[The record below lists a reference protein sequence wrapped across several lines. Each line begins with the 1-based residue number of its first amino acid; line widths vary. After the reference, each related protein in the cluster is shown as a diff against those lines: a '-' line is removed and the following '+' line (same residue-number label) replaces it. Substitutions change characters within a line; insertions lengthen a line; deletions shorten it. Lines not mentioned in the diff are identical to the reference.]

1 MAPSPTDAPLAPPT
15 AEEQLAQRTRELEAV
30 LLAFPD
36 LFFRLDGEGVVLERR
51 AGQAAALRFT
61 DAEVIGRRLRDL
73 LPDDARARFDEAFD
87 RARRSGELAG
97 AEYRVLGEH
106 GWRDWEA
113 RIVPLRDGQLVTLV
127 RDITAR
133 KDAERRLR
141 AREEQ
146 FRRLS
151 ENATDVVQIVDR
163 DARIVYTGPSMK
175 RLLGYAPEEI
185 AGTDALSYLHPD
197 DVATATTVLGEM
209 VADPSRTRYVEYRNR
224 HKDGGWRYFEAHV
237 GTLSPGTTDDGFV
250 VNARDVTDRRA
261 AAEALRRSEERY
273 RVLIENTHDIIT
285 TLDVEGRITYQSPAV
300 ERSLGY
306 RPDEMVG
313 RDAFDLLHPD
323 DYLQVRAAMN
333 VMVGSPGTTGHAEYR
348 YRHRDGHWRRLETF
362 GRTLSPHSA
371 DDGLVFNSRDVT
383 TRWEAVE
390 ALRQANAEAHAAR
403 EEAER
408 ANVAKSEF
416 LSRMS
421 HELRTPLNS
430 ILGFAQL
437 LQASELT
444 PRGQKGV
451 QHILTA
457 GEHLLTLINEV
468 LDIARIEAGRQQLSI
483 EPVRLVSALQEA
495 VSLVRP
501 LAGRRGVRL
510 YEGYDPG
517 DEVFVRADRQRLVQ
531 VLLNLLSNAVKYNR
545 PDGEVRL
552 MASVSPETAG
562 RAARVWVR
570 VEDTG
575 HGIPDDRRHE
585 LFVPFSRLGAERT
598 EVEGTGLG
606 LALSHRLV
614 EAMGGALTLERSTP
628 AGSAFRV
635 ALLPEENP
643 LQAVVAMAQ
652 TSEFAVPARGPAAT
666 ILYVEDNL
674 ANMSLIEQILE
685 ARPDWRLVP
694 ALQGRLG
701 LELAKSHPPDV
712 VLLDLHLPDISG
724 EDVLRELRARP
735 RTARTPVI
743 VVSADATPKTVE
755 RLLQAGATAYL
766 TKPLKVKQFLRT
778 LDGVLTAAR
787 DAAPGA

>member
-1 MAPSPTDAPLAPPT
+1 M
-15 AEEQLAQRTRELEAV
+15 
-30 LLAFPD
+30 
-36 LFFRLDGEGVVLERR
+36 
-51 AGQAAALRFT
+51 
-61 DAEVIGRRLRDL
+61 
-73 LPDDARARFDEAFD
+73 
-87 RARRSGELAG
+87 
-97 AEYRVLGEH
+97 
-106 GWRDWEA
+106 
-113 RIVPLRDGQLVTLV
+113 
-127 RDITAR
+127 
-133 KDAERRLR
+133 
-141 AREEQ
+141 
-146 FRRLS
+146 
-151 ENATDVVQIVDR
+151 VD
-163 DARIVYTGPSMK
+163 
-175 RLLGYAPEEI
+175 
-185 AGTDALSYLHPD
+185 
-197 DVATATTVLGEM
+197 
-209 VADPSRTRYVEYRNR
+209 
-224 HKDGGWRYFEAHV
+224 
-237 GTLSPGTTDDGFV
+237 
-250 VNARDVTDRRA
+250 
-261 AAEALRRSEERY
+261 
-273 RVLIENTHDIIT
+273 
-285 TLDVEGRITYQSPAV
+285 
-300 ERSLGY
+300 
-306 RPDEMVG
+306 
-313 RDAFDLLHPD
+313 
-323 DYLQVRAAMN
+323 
-333 VMVGSPGTTGHAEYR
+333 SPGTTGHAEYR
-348 YRHRDGHWRRLETF
+348 YRHKDGQWRRLETF
-362 GRTLSPHSA
+362 GRTLSPA
-371 DDGLVFNSRDVT
+371 GAGDGLVFNSRDVT

-437 LQASELT
+437 LQGAELQ
-444 PRGQKGV
+444 PRGHKAV

-483 EPVRLVSALQEA
+483 EPVRLANALQEA
-495 VSLVRP
+495 ASLVRP
-501 LAGRRGVRL
+501 LAARRGVRL
-510 YEGYDPG
+510 YEAYDPG
-517 DEVFVRADRQRLVQ
+517 DDVFVRADRQRLVQ

-552 MASVSPETAG
+552 AAAPAPGAG
-562 RAARVWVR
+562 RGGRVWVW

-575 HGIPDDRRHE
+575 PGIPADRRHE
-585 LFVPFSRLGAERT
+585 LFVPFARLGAERT
-598 EVEGTGLG
+598 EIEGTGLG

-614 EAMGGALTLERSTP
+614 EAMGGALTLERSSA
-628 AGSAFRV
+628 AGSSFRI

-643 LQAVVAMAQ
+643 LQAVAAMAS
-652 TSEFAVPARGPAAT
+652 TSEFAVPTRGPAAT

-701 LELAKSHPPDV
+701 LELAKSHRPDV

-724 EDVLRELRARP
+724 EEVLRELRAAP

-787 DAAPGA
+787 DAAPGG

>member
-1 MAPSPTDAPLAPPT
+1 MAPTSTALPAPT

-36 LFFRLDGEGVVLERR
+36 LYFRLDGDGVVQERR
-51 AGQAAALRFT
+51 AGQAAALRFP
-61 DAEVIGRRLRDL
+61 ESRVIGRPLRDL
-73 LPDDARARFDEAFD
+73 LPDDARARFDEAFAL
-87 RARRSGELAG
+87 ARRTGELAG
-97 AEYRVLGEH
+97 AEYRVETEEGA
-106 GWRDWEA
+106 RDYEA

-163 DARIVYTGPSMK
+163 EARIVYTGPSMR
-175 RLLGYAPEEI
+175 RLLGFSPEEI
-185 AGTDALSYLHPD
+185 VGTSALAYLHPD
-197 DVATATTVLGEM
+197 DIPTALQVLGEM
-209 VADPSRTRYVEYRNR
+209 IADPSRTRYVEYRNR

-237 GTLSPGTTDDGFV
+237 GTMARDSADEGFV
-250 VNARDVTDRRA
+250 VNARDVTERRA

-285 TLDVEGRITYQSPAV
+285 TLDVTGRITYQSPAL
-300 ERSLGY
+300 ERALGY
-306 RPDEMVG
+306 RPEELVG

-323 DYLQVRAAMN
+323 DYLQVRAALN
-333 VMVGSPGTTGHAEYR
+333 VMVDSPGTTGHAEYR
-348 YRHRDGHWRRLETF
+348 YRHKDGRWRRLETF
-362 GRTLSPHSA
+362 GRTLSATSA
-371 DDGLVFNSRDVT
+371 ADGLVFNSRDVT

-390 ALRQANAEAHAAR
+390 GLRQATAEAHAAR

-437 LQASELT
+437 LQGAELQ
-444 PRGQKGV
+444 PRGHKAV

-483 EPVRLVSALQEA
+483 EPVRLANALQEA

-501 LAGRRGVRL
+501 LAARRGVRL
-510 YEGYDPG
+510 FEAYDPSE
-517 DEVFVRADRQRLVQ
+517 DVFVRADRQRLVQ

-545 PDGEVRL
+545 PNGEVRL
-552 MASVSPETAG
+552 TASPAPADAG
-562 RAARVWVR
+562 RAGRVSVL
-570 VEDTG
+570 VEDSG
-575 HGIPDDRRHE
+575 HGIPADRRHE
-585 LFVPFSRLGAERT
+585 LFVPFARLGAERT

-614 EAMGGALTLERSTP
+614 EAMGGALTLERSSA
-628 AGSAFRV
+628 AGSSFRI

-643 LQAVVAMAQ
+643 LQAVVAMTS
-652 TSEFAVPARGPAAT
+652 TSEFAVPTRGPAAT

-701 LELAKSHPPDV
+701 LELAKSHRPDV

-724 EDVLRELRARP
+724 EEVLRELRAAP

-755 RLLQAGATAYL
+755 RLLESGATAYL

-787 DAAPGA
+787 DAAPGG